1 MLNQMNRIFDSI
13 DNKHQIEINIIDNI
27 SWFNINKLDFETF
40 KTFLILLK
48 DVIIYMKKNKV
59 NCIKQY
65 IMEEDAIFFKKSLI
79 DNLDNNNLIVST
91 NIDDFVDEI
100 INVMGIKKI

>member
-1 MLNQMNRIFDSI
+1 MNRIFDSI